1 MHNLVEYM
9 KFNSNKIYYNVEYYV
24 QNSLISIIEFIKSSD
39 EYTLQLLNLLTCAL
53 VGGCL
58 NLYTSLIIGFYRWGI
73 GQFLIFYVMSF
84 ILGFIIG
91 IFNTVLFILIK
102 KSNNPVDWLISIQE
116 LRQQNYYSSFI
127 PVATNIIQVH
137 EHTEY

>member
-1 MHNLVEYM
+1 MDNLVEYM
-9 KFNSNKIYYNVEYYV
+9 KFNSNKIYYDSEYYV
-24 QNSLISIIEFIKSSD
+24 QNNLISIIEFIKTSN
-39 EYTLQLLNLLTCAL
+39 EHTLLLLNLLTCAL

-58 NLYTSLIIGFYRWGI
+58 NLYTSLIIGFNRWELS
-73 GQFLIFYVMSF
+73 QFIIFYVMSF

-91 IFNTVLFILIK
+91 MFNTVLFILIK
-102 KSNNPVDWLISIQE
+102 KSDNPADWLISIQE

-137 EHTEY
+137 EHTE